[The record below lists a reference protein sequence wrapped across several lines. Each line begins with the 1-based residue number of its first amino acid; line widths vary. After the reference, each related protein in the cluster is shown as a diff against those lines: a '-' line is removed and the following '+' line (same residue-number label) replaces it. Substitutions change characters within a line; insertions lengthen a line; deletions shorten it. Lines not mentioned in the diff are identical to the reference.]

1 MIQNVF
7 ICSFIHNA
15 NTIERL
21 LCFSKNKNFKVFFF
35 KKMVA
40 IYIIYS
46 VFLAFNN
53 GTIVVL

>member
-1 MIQNVF
+1 MF
-7 ICSFIHNA
+7 LYSFIHV
-15 NTIERL
+15 NTIERS
-21 LCFSKNKNFKVFFF
+21 LCFSKNKNCKVFFF

-40 IYIIYS
+40 IHIICS